1 MVDAPART
9 AAHRSPRSG
18 PPAQFPA
25 RSGKSHHRRFS
36 KTTPDVLVGSS
47 GACPAARA
55 GPSGD
60 RGMRAAG
67 GRAIDRAAKEETP
80 VRETILV
87 DRDGAVATIVLNRPD
102 VLNAV
107 DRKMRHELIAAMGEL
122 NADASV
128 RADRGAHVGTHVPQ
142 PNIGC

>member
-1 MVDAPART
+1 MRHPPPRRAE
-9 AAHRSPRSG
+9 HRPPCAG
-18 PPAQFPA
+18 PPAQVLA
-25 RSGKSHHRRFS
+25 RGGKSHHRRLI
-36 KTTPDVLVGSS
+36 KTTPDVRVGSS

-60 RGMRAAG
+60 RGMCAAG

-102 VLNAV
+102 VLNA
-107 DRKMRHELIAAMGEL
+107 RSEEHTSELPSLMRISYAVFCLKK
-122 NADASV
+122 
-128 RADRGAHVGTHVPQ
+128 
-142 PNIGC
+142 

>member
-18 PPAQFPA
+18 PPAQFLA
-25 RSGKSHHRRFS
+25 RSGKSHHRRLI
-36 KTTPDVLVGSS
+36 KTTPDVRVGSS

-87 DRDGAVATIVLNRPD
+87 DRDGAVATLGLNRSEESRGGQEC
-102 VLNAV
+102 V
-107 DRKMRHELIAAMGEL
+107 
-122 NADASV
+122 STS
-128 RADRGAHVGTHVPQ
+128 RARWSPTP
-142 PNIGC
+142 

>member
-1 MVDAPART
+1 M
-9 AAHRSPRSG
+9 
-18 PPAQFPA
+18 
-25 RSGKSHHRRFS
+25 
-36 KTTPDVLVGSS
+36 KTPPDVRVGSS

-67 GRAIDRAAKEETP
+67 GRAIDRAAQEETP

-102 VLNAV
+102 VLNAD
-107 DRKMRHELIAAMGEL
+107 DRKLRHDLHAAMGEL
-122 NADASV
+122 DTHASA
-128 RADRGAHVGTHVPQ
+128 RPIALAGWGNR
-142 PNIGC
+142 